1 MHIIALDLGTKTGFA
16 EYADGEA
23 ITQQWLIHHE
33 SKRTKTHRN
42 GRRIDAL
49 LHRLNF
55 MLSAPEYMPDV
66 IYYEKVMAHRGKNGK
81 TNIYAA
87 HCYGALEGALQ
98 YWCLLHGVRLESA
111 GVTEIKKAFGNGSLS
126 KKGMQ
131 KSAMIL
137 WGIDNISEDEAD
149 ALGLLWLA
157 CKQEGV
163 IK

>member
-1 MHIIALDLGTKTGFA
+1 M
-16 EYADGEA
+16 
-23 ITQQWLIHHE
+23 
-33 SKRTKTHRN
+33 
-42 GRRIDAL
+42 DAL